1 MGWRCLLH
9 AVPTGSGEPTLPE
22 RDGWKRGKSGGE
34 GGGEKE
40 RHCALQS
47 FTLHVC
53 HAREKRSFQEG
64 GEAAMSRRQLL
75 LLKGSVGL
83 QDYSIKVISTT
94 DYSLRVIK
102 LFL

>member
-34 GGGEKE
+34 GSAEKE
-40 RHCALQS
+40 GHCALQN

-53 HAREKRSFQEG
+53 HSREKQSFQEED
-64 GEAAMSRRQLL
+64 EAAMSRRQLR
-75 LLKGSVGL
+75 LLKSSVVG
-83 QDYSIKVISTT
+83 ITP
-94 DYSLRVIK
+94 
-102 LFL
+102 